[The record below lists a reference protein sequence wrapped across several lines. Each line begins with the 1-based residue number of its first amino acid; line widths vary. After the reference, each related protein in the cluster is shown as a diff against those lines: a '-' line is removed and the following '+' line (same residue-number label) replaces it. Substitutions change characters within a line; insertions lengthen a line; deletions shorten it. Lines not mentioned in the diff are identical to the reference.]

1 MMIRTIAQK
10 EFKTAVRDR
19 RFIVLSILIFL
30 LLAVAALSGVSS
42 YQLMANERNAAQ
54 HTADKDF
61 QSQPDRHPH
70 RMAHYG
76 SYAFRPKSTLSFL
89 DFGLDSYTGT
99 LVYLEAHQQNSAN
112 FSQVQQS
119 GALIRFGEMTVAFV
133 LQWLI
138 PLFIIFLCFNAFT
151 QEKEEG
157 TLKVLLSQGITLRE
171 IAKAKIA
178 GYSKVLALIILPS
191 LVFAALFIF
200 AVNDLD
206 LNTDLLL
213 RLLVFILSYSC
224 YFFIFIV
231 GAILVSA
238 LNAHSRNALII
249 LLGIWI
255 FSCVIL
261 PKATA
266 NLGAVLYQ
274 APSKAEMDAEVHE
287 EAKNGMNGHDPQDK
301 KTAAFLKSLLLK
313 YKVDSVSKLPFNIDG
328 MVMAL
333 GEQESSRVYQQHF
346 EELAGTYKKQNLLS
360 VWSGFIDPYLAVRY
374 VSMGMAGTD
383 YDHYVDFL
391 NAAEKY
397 RYNLSQY
404 LNKLQ
409 TDKLTFKDK
418 ESRLTSELWK
428 KYPPFHYQQP
438 SAGWAL
444 QNHLLPLIALLSWT
458 LLLYILL
465 ISLIDHHTKF

>member
-1 MMIRTIAQK
+1 MIRTIAQK
-10 EFKTAVRDR
+10 EFTTALRDR
-19 RFIVLSILIFL
+19 RFILLTILIFCL
-30 LLAVAALSGVSS
+30 LTVAALSGISS
-42 YQLMANERNAAQ
+42 YRLMADERNAAQ

-61 QSQPDRHPH
+61 KSQPDRHPH

-89 DFGLDSYTGT
+89 DFGLDTYTGT

-138 PLFIIFLCFNAFT
+138 PLFVIFLCFNAFT

-157 TLKVLLSQGITLRE
+157 TLKVLLSQGITLKA
-171 IAKAKIA
+171 IAKGKIL
-178 GYSKVLALIILPS
+178 GYSKVLALIIMPS

-206 LNTDLLL
+206 WTTGLLL
-213 RLLVFILSYSC
+213 RLLVFVIAYAC
-224 YFFIFIV
+224 YFFIFLV

-238 LNAHSRNALII
+238 LNMHSRNALII

-266 NLGAVLYQ
+266 NLAAVLYE

-301 KTAAFLKSLLLK
+301 KTAIFIKSLLLK
-313 YKVDSVSKLPFNIDG
+313 YKVDSVSQLPFNIDG

-333 GEQESSRVYQQHF
+333 GEKASSRVYQAHF
-346 EELAGTYKKQNLLS
+346 EQLVDTYNKQNQLS
-360 VWSGFIDPYLAVRY
+360 VWAGFVNPYLSIRY

-383 YDHYVDFL
+383 YAHYVDFL

-397 RYNLSQY
+397 RYGLSQY

-409 TDKLTFKDK
+409 TTKLGFKDK
-418 ESRLTSELWK
+418 ESRLTSDLWK
-428 KYPPFHYQQP
+428 QYPSFQYQQP
-438 SAGWAL
+438 AAAWAIGK
-444 QNHLLPLIALLSWT
+444 HIISLIALLSWT
-458 LLLYILL
+458 VLLYLLL
-465 ISLIDHHTKF
+465 ISLITNHTKF